1 MEVIDRLLKKV
12 QLASDELIQIK
23 RENRHIASE
32 LEAIRNQLR
41 EHHLLLKENERYRKD
56 ADKIRGRLTRIH
68 KKVEKALNISP
79 SLLSETEGGSDEE
92 HPQ

>member
-12 QLASDELIQIK
+12 QLASDELIEIK

-32 LEAIRNQLR
+32 LEALRNQLR
-41 EHHLLLKENERYRKD
+41 EHHLLLKENERFRKD
-56 ADKIRGRLTRIH
+56 ADKLRGRLTRIQ
-68 KKVEKALNISP
+68 KKVEKALSVTP
-79 SLLSETEGGSDEE
+79 TLLSGMEGGNDEE